1 MFLVNNTSTVWKK
14 TLLRIRY
21 NYPTPEYVLSLIGSS
36 IYGTGKAF
44 KVLNFKAKWNFAGY
58 FLTTFPRSKPKP
70 RF

>member
-21 NYPTPEYVLSLIGSS
+21 NYSTPEYVLSLIGSS

-44 KVLNFKAKWNFAGY
+44 KVLNFKAKGNY